1 MQIKRDFF
9 IIYDLCRVFGCALPH
24 SSAISLNLLNV
35 EVYTSCSYINLIK
48 RFKNKQNKNA
58 HQPKYTADVQQDI

>member
-1 MQIKRDFF
+1 MQIERDFF
-9 IIYDLCRVFGCALPH
+9 LIYDLCRVFGCALPH

-48 RFKNKQNKNA
+48 RFKK
-58 HQPKYTADVQQDI
+58 